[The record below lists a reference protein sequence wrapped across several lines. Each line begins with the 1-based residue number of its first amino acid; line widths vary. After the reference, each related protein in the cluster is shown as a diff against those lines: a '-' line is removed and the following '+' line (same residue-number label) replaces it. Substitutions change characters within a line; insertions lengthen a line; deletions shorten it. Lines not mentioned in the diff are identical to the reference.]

1 MVTKSQ
7 SKVYYAQVAGEA
19 GTIARLDD
27 DEVYFWAEESG
38 ILRHLPLEEWGT
50 LVVLGEYG
58 LAEAQTMIDSMHGGA
73 ARIACTRRQEVQ

>member
-1 MVTKSQ
+1 MVTKNR
-7 SKVYYAQVAGEA
+7 SKVYYAHVAGEA

-27 DEVYFWAEESG
+27 GEVYFWAEESG

-50 LVVLGEYG
+50 LIVLGDYG
-58 LAEAQTMIDSMHGGA
+58 LAEAQAILDHMHGGA